1 VIDFI
6 NLYLVPGLT
15 IGSVYALGAVG
26 ISMIF
31 GILRFAHFAHGDL
44 MTIGGYGVLT
54 AVWFIPLHPLLLLP
68 VGMALAI
75 GAALAVDE
83 FFYKPLRKLP
93 TIYTVI
99 ASFGVALIF
108 RSLAQL
114 FWSSGN
120 QVFVSGVRPPMVF
133 FDTFRISELHLQ
145 VIILTLVIAIALHFF
160 LTRSKLGRAMR
171 AVSDEPEL
179 ASVAGLDTE
188 RVVRWTWVIGAA
200 LAATAGVFA
209 GMDTSDASQ
218 SWLEPAAGDVR
229 RSRAWRHRQA
239 DGRDCRR
246 PDHRHCRGNRD
257 LYLAQRRAVDL
268 AVLQIRGRLLHHGGA
283 ASVPAA
289 GAVQGEA
296 SVMELTGLLFYLVSV
311 LIAGGIYAVLC
322 LALNVQWG
330 MGGLF
335 NAGIA
340 GLLRGRCLYF
350 GDRDHGR
357 LHQTSGWFRAA
368 HPVRACGGH
377 DGRRCDRLGGGQDLC
392 AAEERL
398 SGDGLGRHRRN
409 PAAWSSSTNPG

>member
-145 VIILTLVIAIALHFF
+145 VIILTLIIAIALHFF
-160 LTRSKLGRAMR
+160 LTRSKLGRSMR

-209 GMDTSDASQ
+209 GMDTSMHPNLGWNLLLAMF
-218 SWLEPAAGDVR
+218 AA
-229 RSRAWRHRQA
+229 
-239 DGRDCRR
+239 
-246 PDHRHCRGNRD
+246 
-257 LYLAQRRAVDL
+257 
-268 AVLQIRGRLLHHGGA
+268 AVLGGIGKPMGAIAGGLIIGIAEETATFTWLSAEPLISPSYKSAVAFFIMVALLLFRPQGLFKGRLL
-283 ASVPAA
+283 
-289 GAVQGEA
+289 
-296 SVMELTGLLFYLVSV
+296 
-311 LIAGGIYAVLC
+311 
-322 LALNVQWG
+322 
-330 MGGLF
+330 
-335 NAGIA
+335 
-340 GLLRGRCLYF
+340 
-350 GDRDHGR
+350 
-357 LHQTSGWFRAA
+357 
-368 HPVRACGGH
+368 
-377 DGRRCDRLGGGQDLC
+377 
-392 AAEERL
+392 
-398 SGDGLGRHRRN
+398 
-409 PAAWSSSTNPG
+409 

>member
-54 AVWFIPLHPLLLLP
+54 AVWFIPIHPLLLLP
-68 VGMALAI
+68 FGMALAI
-75 GAALAVDE
+75 VAALAVDR
-83 FFYKPLRKLP
+83 FFYRPLRQLP

-120 QVFVSGVRPPMVF
+120 QVFVPGVRPPVVL
-133 FDTFRISELHLQ
+133 FDTFRISALHAQ
-145 VIILTLVIAIALHFF
+145 VIILTLIIAVALHFF

-200 LAATAGVFA
+200 LAAAAGVFA
-209 GMDTSDASQ
+209 GMDTSMHPNLGWNLLLAMF
-218 SWLEPAAGDVR
+218 AA
-229 RSRAWRHRQA
+229 
-239 DGRDCRR
+239 
-246 PDHRHCRGNRD
+246 
-257 LYLAQRRAVDL
+257 
-268 AVLQIRGRLLHHGGA
+268 AVLGGIGKPMGAIAGGLIIGIAEETVTYTWFGGEPLISPSYKSAVAFFIMVALLLFRPQGLFKGRLL
-283 ASVPAA
+283 
-289 GAVQGEA
+289 
-296 SVMELTGLLFYLVSV
+296 
-311 LIAGGIYAVLC
+311 
-322 LALNVQWG
+322 
-330 MGGLF
+330 
-335 NAGIA
+335 
-340 GLLRGRCLYF
+340 
-350 GDRDHGR
+350 
-357 LHQTSGWFRAA
+357 
-368 HPVRACGGH
+368 
-377 DGRRCDRLGGGQDLC
+377 
-392 AAEERL
+392 
-398 SGDGLGRHRRN
+398 
-409 PAAWSSSTNPG
+409 